1 MIRILIICG
10 KTASGKNAV
19 VNELVKKHGYHQV
32 VTYATRPM
40 RKGEKQ
46 DITYHFISDK
56 EFKQKIEEG
65 FFAEY
70 KSYNTEFGVWYY
82 GTALED
88 LKNADDKSVI
98 VLTPAGYRD
107 VRSELHN
114 ENITCIY
121 LYANNATLKK
131 RLVKR
136 GDDPKE
142 ADRRLAHDAKDFK
155 NFEYE
160 ADRVVYNNY
169 DEKLDDVLDKIL
181 NVVKRKKEK

>member
-1 MIRILIICG
+1 MVVIIG
-10 KTASGKNAV
+10 KTSSGKDRIV
-19 VNELVKKHGYHQV
+19 KELISKHGFKKII
-32 VTYATRPM
+32 TYTTRPM
-40 RKGEKQ
+40 RKSEKQ
-46 DITYHFISDK
+46 DVTYHFITEED
-56 EFKQKIEEG
+56 FKQKINEG

-70 KSYNTEFGVWYY
+70 KSYDTEFGKWYY

-98 VLTPAGYRD
+98 ILTPAGYRE

-169 DEKLDDVLDKIL
+169 DENLD
-181 NVVKRKKEK
+181 NVVKKILDVVEKEN

>member
-1 MIRILIICG
+1 M
-10 KTASGKNAV
+10 
-19 VNELVKKHGYHQV
+19 
-32 VTYATRPM
+32 TYATRSM

-70 KSYNTEFGVWYY
+70 KSYNTESGVWYY

-88 LKNADDKSVI
+88 LESADDKSVI
-98 VLTPAGYRD
+98 ILTPAGYRD
-107 VRSELHN
+107 VKDKLLEK
-114 ENITCIY
+114 NITCIY

-142 ADRRLAHDAKDFK
+142 ADRRLAHDYTDFK
-155 NFEYE
+155 DFEYE
-160 ADRVVYNNY
+160 ADRVIYNNY
-169 DEKLDDVLDKIL
+169 DENLQNVVNKIL
-181 NVVKRKKEK
+181 DAVKKEN

>member
-1 MIRILIICG
+1 MIKILILTG

-19 VNELVKKHGYHQV
+19 VNELVKNHGYRQIT
-32 VTYATRPM
+32 TYTTRES

-46 DITYHFISDK
+46 NVTYHFISDE
-56 EFKQKIEEG
+56 EFKQKIDEG

-70 KSYNTEFGVWYY
+70 KSYNTEFGTWYY

-98 VLTPAGYRD
+98 ILTPAGYRD

-121 LYANNATLKK
+121 LYANNATIKK
-131 RLVKR
+131 RLAKR
-136 GDDPKE
+136 GDNPKE

-169 DEKLDDVLDKIL
+169 DENLDNVVKKIL
-181 NVVKRKKEK
+181 NVVEKEK

>member
-1 MIRILIICG
+1 M
-10 KTASGKNAV
+10 
-19 VNELVKKHGYHQV
+19 
-32 VTYATRPM
+32 
-40 RKGEKQ
+40 
-46 DITYHFISDK
+46 
-56 EFKQKIEEG
+56 
-65 FFAEY
+65 
-70 KSYNTEFGVWYY
+70 
-82 GTALED
+82 ED

-98 VLTPAGYRD
+98 ILTPAGYRD

-169 DEKLDDVLDKIL
+169 DENLDNVVKKIL
-181 NVVKRKKEK
+181 NFVEKEQ

>member
-1 MIRILIICG
+1 MINIVVLAG
-10 KTASGKNAV
+10 KSASGKNFVA
-19 VNELVKKHGYHQV
+19 KKLEEHGYETI
-32 VTYATRPM
+32 VTYTTRPK

-46 DITYHFISDK
+46 DITYHFISDE
-56 EFKQKIEEG
+56 EFKQKIDEG
-65 FFAEY
+65 FFAEW

-98 VLTPAGYRD
+98 ILTPAGYRD

-169 DEKLDDVLDKIL
+169 DENLD
-181 NVVKRKKEK
+181 NVVKKILDVVEKEN